1 VTAVIRAVIFDI
13 GGVLEYTPPTG
24 HAERWAAKL
33 GLAPGELDRT
43 MSDVWTAGSLGTV
56 SEAEVHAALAER
68 LRLSPGQVDEF
79 MAGLWEEYVGTLNTE
94 LAGYFAAL
102 RPGYRTGILSNSFVG
117 AREREQQ
124 LYGFEDMADVV
135 VYSHEIGVRKP
146 DPGAYLVACER
157 LGVTPPEAVFLD
169 DRQAAVDGAR
179 AVGMA
184 AILFRD
190 NAQAIADLEAV
201 LRSAR

>member
-1 VTAVIRAVIFDI
+1 VIRAVIFDI

-79 MAGLWEEYVGTLNTE
+79 MAGRWEEYVGTLNTE

-190 NAQAIADLEAV
+190 NAQAVADLEAV

>member
-79 MAGLWEEYVGTLNTE
+79 MAGRWEEYVGTLNTE

-190 NAQAIADLEAV
+190 NAQAVADLEAV

>member
-1 VTAVIRAVIFDI
+1 
-13 GGVLEYTPPTG
+13 
-24 HAERWAAKL
+24 
-33 GLAPGELDRT
+33 

-146 DPGAYLVACER
+146 DPGAYLAACER

-190 NAQAIADLEAV
+190 NAQAVADLEAV

>member
-13 GGVLEYTPPTG
+13 GGVLEDTPPTG
-24 HAERWAAKL
+24 HVERWEAKL

-43 MSDVWTAGSLGTV
+43 MSDVWTAGSLGTI
-56 SEAEVHAALAER
+56 SEAEVHAALRER
-68 LRLSPGQVDEF
+68 LGLSPGQVAEF
-79 MAGLWEEYVGTLNTE
+79 MAGRWEEYVGTLNAE
-94 LAGYFAAL
+94 LAEYFAAL
-102 RPGYRTGILSNSFVG
+102 RPRYRTGILSNSFVG
-117 AREREQQ
+117 AREREQL

-157 LGVTPPEAVFLD
+157 LRVAPPEAVFLD

-190 NAQAIADLEAV
+190 NAQAVADLEAL